1 MKKRIALLAAA
12 LVTALL
18 FTGCALRT
26 VDQMYTPPK
35 RSEEYDYLQS
45 AIDMAMYSLEYC
57 APISGEYQQT
67 VQMADLNGDGVEE
80 YLVFAKG
87 TSEKPLHILIF
98 DRDAEGKAQIMEI
111 IESNGTAFEQVEY
124 VDMDDAPGCELVVGR
139 QVSDRVQRSVSVYSF
154 SDGDARQILST
165 GYSRFLTSDL
175 DGNGQQELM
184 VIQPGEGD
192 TDNGAAF
199 LYSYN
204 QGQME
209 RSVEVALS
217 QKVDNIK
224 RIMTSRLQDG
234 NPAVYIASA
243 VEEDA
248 ILTDILA
255 LREGRFTNISYSRES
270 GTGVKTLRNYYVYG
284 DDVDNDGILELPD
297 LITMQPLYWDWDI
310 EMQYLI
316 RWYAVDSQGRE
327 ADKMYTFHN
336 YVGGW
341 YIQLDSAWADRA
353 NVEQEDSVYCFY
365 AWDEGHEQAQLL
377 FRVYTFTGSDRESQ
391 AASDGRF
398 ALYHSEGA
406 VYAASVEEGAEA
418 FGITPETLINS
429 FHLIH
434 QDWKTGET

>member
-1 MKKRIALLAAA
+1 MKKRISLLAAA

-35 RSEEYDYLQS
+35 RSEEYDHLQS
-45 AIDMAMYSLEYC
+45 AIDMVMYSLEYC
-57 APISGEYQQT
+57 APISGEHQQT

-98 DRDAEGKAQIMEI
+98 DRDEEGKAQIMEI
-111 IESNGTAFEQVEY
+111 IESNGSAFEQVEY
-124 VDMDDAPGCELVVGR
+124 VNMDAKPGCELVVGR
-139 QVSDRVQRSVSVYSF
+139 QVSDQVQRSVSVYSF

-175 DGNGQQELM
+175 NADGRQELM
-184 VIQPGEGD
+184 VIQPGEGE
-192 TDNGAAF
+192 TDKGQVF
-199 LYSYN
+199 LYSFR

-209 RSVEVALS
+209 RSVEVSLS
-217 QKVDNIK
+217 QKVNNIK

-255 LREGRFTNISYSRES
+255 LRDGRFTNISYSSES

-297 LITMQPLYWDWDI
+297 LITMQPLYWDWNI

-327 ADKMYTFHN
+327 VDKMHTFHN
-336 YVGGW
+336 YAGGW
-341 YIQLDSAWADRA
+341 YVQLDSAWADRA

-365 AWDEGHEQAQLL
+365 AWDEDQADAQIL
-377 FRVYTFTGSDRESQ
+377 FRIYTFTGSDRENQ
-391 AASDGRF
+391 ASSDGRF
-398 ALYHSEGA
+398 ALYRSEGV
-406 VYAASVEEGAEA
+406 VYAASLEEAGAA
-418 FGITPETLINS
+418 LGITPETLTNS

>member
-12 LVTALL
+12 LLTALL

-45 AIDMAMYSLEYC
+45 AIDMVMYGLEYC
-57 APISGEYQQT
+57 APVSGEHQQT
-67 VQMADLNGDGVEE
+67 VQMADLNGDGQEE

-98 DRDAEGKAQIMEI
+98 DRDEEGKAQIMEI
-111 IESNGTAFEQVEY
+111 IESNGSSFEQVEY

-139 QVSDRVQRSVSVYSF
+139 QVSDQVQRSVSVYSF

-165 GYSRFLTSDL
+165 GYSKFLTSDL
-175 DGNGQQELM
+175 DADGRQELM

-192 TDNGAAF
+192 TDNGLVF

-217 QKVDNIK
+217 QKVENIK
-224 RIMTSRLQDG
+224 RIMTSRLQDEK
-234 NPAVYIASA
+234 PAVYIASA

-248 ILTDILA
+248 IITDILA
-255 LREGRFTNISYSRES
+255 LRDGRFTNISYSRES

-316 RWYAVDSQGRE
+316 RWYAVDSRGRE

-341 YIQLDSAWADRA
+341 YVQLDSTWADRA
-353 NVEQEDSVYCFY
+353 NVEQEDSIYCFY
-365 AWDEGHEQAQLL
+365 AWDEDQVDAQLL
-377 FRVYTFTGSDRESQ
+377 FRIYTFTGSDRENQ
-391 AASDGRF
+391 ASSDGRF
-398 ALYHSEGA
+398 ALYRSEGA
-406 VYAASVEEGAEA
+406 VYAASLEEAAEA
-418 FGITPETLINS
+418 FGITEETLINS